1 MTHRPKLPARYAPI
15 VMPFLL
21 SLLMTCLVS
30 LIATIRSVG
39 LTPELL
45 RLWPGSWALSWLVA
59 FPVTLLVLP
68 LVKRMTAALVEPPE
82 PSAARTGEG
91 PRDVGPANAMRD

>member
-1 MTHRPKLPARYAPI
+1 VNGPRKLPARYAPI

-30 LIATIRSVG
+30 LIATVRSVG
-39 LTPELL
+39 MTPDLI

-59 FPVTLLVLP
+59 FPITLVVLP
-68 LVKRMTAALVEPPE
+68 VVRRLTAAVVEP
-82 PSAARTGEG
+82 AAGAYPPVRASSPGRIEDRKT
-91 PRDVGPANAMRD
+91 

>member
-1 MTHRPKLPARYAPI
+1 MNRRRKLPARFAPI

-30 LIATIRSVG
+30 LIATVRSVG
-39 LTPELL
+39 FTPAALQ
-45 RLWPGSWALSWLVA
+45 LWPGNWALSWLVA

-68 LVKRMTAALVEPPE
+68 VVRRLTAALVD
-82 PSAARTGEG
+82 T
-91 PRDVGPANAMRD
+91 V

>member
-1 MTHRPKLPARYAPI
+1 MRIVTRRPRLPARYAPV
-15 VMPFLL
+15 VMPLLL

-30 LIATIRSVG
+30 LIATLRSAG

-68 LVKRMTAALVEPPE
+68 VVKRLTSALVDVPE
-82 PSAARTGEG
+82 PRAAKPRTAEG
-91 PRDVGPANAMRD
+91 RNRP

>member
-1 MTHRPKLPARYAPI
+1 MSRWPKLPARFAPI

-30 LIATIRSVG
+30 LIATVRSVG
-39 LTPELL
+39 FTPDVL

-59 FPVTLLVLP
+59 FPLTLLVLP
-68 LVKRMTAALVEPPE
+68 VVRRLTSALVNT
-82 PSAARTGEG
+82 A
-91 PRDVGPANAMRD
+91 